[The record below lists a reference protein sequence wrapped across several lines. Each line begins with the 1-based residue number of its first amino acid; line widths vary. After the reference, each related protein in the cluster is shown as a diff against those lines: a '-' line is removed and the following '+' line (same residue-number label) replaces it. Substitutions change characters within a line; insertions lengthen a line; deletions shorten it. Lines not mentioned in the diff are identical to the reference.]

1 MQPAPLDL
9 VVRSDSVLVDGV
21 FRPAAVGVRDGV
33 IVSVEAVD
41 AALVAAGDVILP
53 ASEVLIPGIVDTHV
67 HVNEPGRTDWEGFAS
82 ATRAAA
88 RGGVTTIVDMP
99 LNSIPPTT
107 TPAALDLK
115 RAAASPQAVV
125 DVGFWGGAIPSSL
138 GHLRELHDAGVF
150 GFKAFLSPSG
160 VDEFPHLSTSQLHE
174 AMAEIAAFD
183 GLLIVHAEDPATLSA
198 APSPSGASYGAFVRS
213 RPDSSEQSAIDH
225 VIDAVRETGG
235 RAHIL
240 HLSSAAA
247 LPAIRAAKADGLRLT
262 VETCP
267 HYLSFDEE
275 HIPDGGTAYKCCP
288 PIRDAANRELLWE
301 ALVDGT
307 IDLVASDHSPST
319 AALKF
324 AGDGDF
330 DLAWGG
336 ISGLEL
342 SFRAVWTGALARGIP
357 LESVVGWMCTATS
370 ALIGLGDRGTIRV
383 GAQADLVAFD
393 PDASFTV
400 SAAALAHKNPVSAF
414 DGSRLRGAVTGVWL
428 RGVPVDEGAAA
439 GRLLTRPR
447 PGTPRGGYS
456 SSPSD
461 A

>member
-1 MQPAPLDL
+1 MSVTDAPLHDL
-9 VVRSDSVLVDGV
+9 VVRSSNVLIDGV
-21 FRPAAVGVRDGV
+21 FRPAAVGVRDGM
-33 IVSVEAVD
+33 IVSVDAVD
-41 AALVAAGDVILP
+41 AILTADTEVILP
-53 ASEVLIPGIVDTHV
+53 EGQVLLPGIVDSHV

-88 RGGVTTIVDMP
+88 HGGVTTIVDMP

-107 TPAALDLK
+107 TPGALDLK
-115 RAAASPQAVV
+115 REAAGPQATV
-125 DVGFWGGAIPSSL
+125 DIGFWGGAIPSSL
-138 GHLRELHDAGVF
+138 GHLRELHEAGVF

-160 VDEFPHLSTSQLHE
+160 VDEFPHLSTEQLHE

-198 APSPSGASYGAFVRS
+198 APETEGASYAAFVRS
-213 RPDSSEQSAIDH
+213 RPDASEQSAIEQ

-247 LPAIRAAKADGLRLT
+247 LGAIRAAKAEGLRLT

-275 HIPDGGTAYKCCP
+275 HIPDGGTQYKCCP
-288 PIRDAANRELLWE
+288 PIRDRANQELLWE

-330 DLAWGG
+330 ELAWGG

-342 SFRAVWTGALARGIP
+342 SFRAVWTGARARGIP
-357 LESVVGWMCTATS
+357 LATVVRWMSTATS
-370 ALIGLGDRGTIRV
+370 DLVGLSDRGRITV
-383 GAQADLVAFD
+383 GAQADLLAFD
-393 PDASFTV
+393 PEATFVVDATS
-400 SAAALAHKNPVSAF
+400 LAHKNPVSAF
-414 DGSRLRGAVTGVWL
+414 DGSELRGSVERVWL
-428 RGVPVDEGAAA
+428 RGSVVDASVGAAPA
-439 GRLLTRPR
+439 GRLLRH
-447 PGTPRGGYS
+447 G
-456 SSPSD
+456 
-461 A
+461 